1 MNSSATKESPAPL
14 PARGAAAS
22 TSQAAASAGTKLRH
36 AALVAAVLVVVGAA
50 AGLIPRSLHRTAL
63 RAETRELATLTV
75 SLVSPIPGT
84 NTASLTLPAEAKA
97 FVEAPIYART
107 SGYLKRYLVDI
118 GSQVKEGDLLAE
130 IDTPELNQEL
140 AQARAQLA
148 QSEANLALART
159 TDARWTEL
167 LKSSSVS
174 EQEAAEKK
182 ADLELKLATV
192 EAARANVRRL
202 EDLQSFERVTAPFAG
217 TITARGTDVGQLVTA
232 SSGNELFRLAQTG
245 TLRVF
250 VRVPQAVAH
259 GIAPGQM
266 AELTIP
272 EMPGR
277 VFSAKVVRTSGAMS
291 ADSRTLLV
299 ELEVDNS
306 RGEILAGTYVQ
317 VRLTEA
323 KLDPALTLPSNV
335 LLFRSE
341 GPQVGVV
348 GADGKV
354 ALRSI
359 TLGRDF
365 GPTIEV
371 LEGVSATDRVV
382 LNPPDSLV
390 GGTTVRVAEL
400 AGRMDLTQRRREHG
414 GTQRGSQE
422 AEDAK

>member
-1 MNSSATKESPAPL
+1 MNPPGTLEPTPIP
-14 PARGAAAS
+14 PAREALASASEAAAS
-22 TSQAAASAGTKLRH
+22 SGNKLRNASIV
-36 AALVAAVLVVVGAA
+36 AALLIIVGAV
-50 AGLIPRSLHRTAL
+50 AGLVPRSLHRNAL
-63 RAETRELATLTV
+63 RAETRELAIQTV
-75 SLVSPIPGT
+75 SVVSPAPGK
-84 NTASLTLPAEAKA
+84 TAAGLMLPAEAKA
-97 FVEAPIYART
+97 LVEAPIYART

-118 GSQVKEGDLLAE
+118 GSQVKAGDLLAE

-140 AQARAQLA
+140 AQARAQLVQA
-148 QSEANLALART
+148 DAALALAKT
-159 TDARWTEL
+159 TDSRWAEL
-167 LKSSSVS
+167 LKTSSVS

-182 ADLELKLATV
+182 ADLELKSATV
-192 EAARANVRRL
+192 EAAHANVRRL
-202 EDLQSFERVTAPFAG
+202 EELQSFERVTAPFAG
-217 TITARGTDVGQLVTA
+217 TITARGTDVGQLVAA

-250 VRVPQAVAH
+250 VRVPQSVAH
-259 GIAPGQM
+259 GMAPGQM

-277 VFSAKVVRTSGAMS
+277 VFPAKVVRTSGAMS

-323 KLDPALTLPSNV
+323 KLDPTVTLPANT

-341 GPQVGVV
+341 GPQVGLV

-354 ALRSI
+354 ELRRVV
-359 TLGRDF
+359 LGRDF
-365 GPTIEV
+365 GPTIEI
-371 LEGVSATDRVV
+371 LEGVGATDRVI

-390 GGTTVRVAEL
+390 EGTTVRVAEAAKEP
-400 AGRMDLTQRRREHG
+400 AGKPAATAA
-414 GTQRGSQE
+414 S
-422 AEDAK
+422 AK

>member
-1 MNSSATKESPAPL
+1 MNPPGTNEPASL
-14 PARGAAAS
+14 PPPRDARALASEAAANS
-22 TSQAAASAGTKLRH
+22 GAKLRN
-36 AALVAAVLVVVGAA
+36 AAIVAAVLVVIGAV
-50 AGLIPRSLHRTAL
+50 AGLVPRSLRRNAL
-63 RAETRELATLTV
+63 RAETRELAIQTV
-75 SLVSPIPGT
+75 SVVSPVPGK
-84 NTASLTLPAEAKA
+84 TAAGLTLPAEAKA
-97 FVEAPIYART
+97 LVEAPIHART

-118 GSQVKEGDLLAE
+118 GAQVKAGDLLAE

-140 AQARAQLA
+140 SQARAQLA
-148 QSEANLALART
+148 QAEAALALART
-159 TDARWTEL
+159 TDSRWAEL
-167 LKSSSVS
+167 LKTSSVS

-182 ADLELKLATV
+182 ADLELKSATV

-202 EDLQSFERVTAPFAG
+202 EELQSFERVTAPFAG
-217 TITARGTDVGQLVTA
+217 TITARGTDVGQLVSA
-232 SSGNELFRLAQTG
+232 SSGSELFRLAQTG

-250 VRVPQAVAH
+250 VRVPQTIAH
-259 GIAPGQM
+259 GIAPGQT

-277 VFSAKVVRTSGAMS
+277 LFPAKVVRTSGAMS

-323 KLDPALTLPSNV
+323 KPDPALTLPSNV

-354 ALRSI
+354 ELRRVV
-359 TLGRDF
+359 LGRDF
-365 GPTIEV
+365 GPVVEI
-371 LEGVSATDRVV
+371 LQGVSAADQVV

-390 GGTTVRVAEL
+390 GGTTVRVAKPASSENPATVTAKS
-400 AGRMDLTQRRREHG
+400 AG
-414 GTQRGSQE
+414 S
-422 AEDAK
+422 

>member
-1 MNSSATKESPAPL
+1 MNPSATNQPPAPPPPRQAL
-14 PARGAAAS
+14 AS
-22 TSQAAASAGTKLRH
+22 ASEAAASAGAKLRN
-36 AALVAAVLVVVGAA
+36 AAIVAGVLVVIGAV
-50 AGLIPRSLHRTAL
+50 AGLVPRSLHRSAL
-63 RAETRELATLTV
+63 RAETRELAILTV
-75 SLVSPIPGT
+75 RVVSPVPGT
-84 NTASLTLPAEAKA
+84 NAAGLTLPAEAKA
-97 FVEAPIYART
+97 LVEAPIYART

-118 GSQVKEGDLLAE
+118 GSQVKAGDLLAE

-148 QSEANLALART
+148 QAEAALALART
-159 TDARWTEL
+159 TDARWAEL

-182 ADLELKLATV
+182 ADLELKSATV

-202 EDLQSFERVTAPFAG
+202 EELQSFERVTAPFAG
-217 TITARGTDVGQLVTA
+217 TITARGTDVGQLVAA
-232 SSGNELFRLAQTG
+232 SSGSELFRLAQTG

-250 VRVPQAVAH
+250 VRVPQAIAR
-259 GIAPGQM
+259 GMAPGQT

-277 VFSAKVVRTSGAMS
+277 VFPAKVVRTSGAMS
-291 ADSRTLLV
+291 AESRTLLV

-306 RGEILAGTYVQ
+306 RGEILAGTYLQ
-317 VRLTEA
+317 VRLTDA

-348 GADGKV
+348 SADGKV
-354 ALRSI
+354 ELRRI
-359 TLGRDF
+359 ALGRDF

-371 LEGVSATDRVV
+371 LEGVGATDKVI

-390 GGTTVRVAEL
+390 GGTTVRIAEL
-400 AGRMDLTQRRREHG
+400 AG
-414 GTQRGSQE
+414 
-422 AEDAK
+422 K

>member
-1 MNSSATKESPAPL
+1 MSAASE
-14 PARGAAAS
+14 AAAS
-22 TSQAAASAGTKLRH
+22 SGNKLRN
-36 AALVAAVLVVVGAA
+36 AAIVAAVLIVIGAVVG
-50 AGLIPRSLHRTAL
+50 LVPRALHRTAL
-63 RAETRELATLTV
+63 RAETRELAIRTV
-75 SLVSPIPGT
+75 SVVSPTPGK
-84 NTASLTLPAEAKA
+84 NAAALTLPAEAKA
-97 FVEAPIYART
+97 LVEAPIYART

-118 GSQVKEGDLLAE
+118 GSQVKAGDLLAE

-140 AQARAQLA
+140 AQSRAQLA
-148 QSEANLALART
+148 QAEAALALAKT
-159 TDARWTEL
+159 TDSRWADL

-182 ADLELKLATV
+182 ADLELKSATV

-202 EDLQSFERVTAPFAG
+202 EELQSFERVTAPFAG
-217 TITARGTDVGQLVTA
+217 TITARGTDVGQLVAA

-250 VRVPQAVAH
+250 VRVPQSFAH
-259 GIAPGQM
+259 GMAPGQM

-272 EMPGR
+272 ELPGR
-277 VFSAKVVRTSGAMS
+277 VFPAKVVRTSGAMS
-291 ADSRTLLV
+291 ADSRTLLT
-299 ELEVDNS
+299 ELEVDNA

-323 KLDPALTLPSNV
+323 KLDPTLTLPSNT

-354 ALRSI
+354 ELRRI
-359 TLGRDF
+359 VLGRDF
-365 GPTIEV
+365 GPTIEI
-371 LEGVSATDRVV
+371 LEGIGAADRVI

-390 GGTTVRVAEL
+390 GDTTVRVAE
-400 AGRMDLTQRRREHG
+400 A
-414 GTQRGSQE
+414 
-422 AEDAK
+422 AKEPADKAASTAASAK

>member
-1 MNSSATKESPAPL
+1 MNTSATKEPPAIPSAPRAL
-14 PARGAAAS
+14 AS
-22 TSQAAASAGTKLRH
+22 TSEAAASAGAKLRQ
-36 AALVAAVLVVVGAA
+36 AAIVAGVLVVIATVAGAV
-50 AGLIPRSLHRTAL
+50 PRWLHRGAL
-63 RAETRELATLTV
+63 RAETRELAIRAV
-75 SLVSPIPGT
+75 SVVSPAPGT
-84 NTASLTLPAEAKA
+84 NTAGLTLPAEAKA
-97 FVEAPIYART
+97 LVEAPIYART

-118 GSQVKEGDLLAE
+118 GSQVKAGDLLAE

-140 AQARAQLA
+140 AQARAQLTQA
-148 QSEANLALART
+148 EAALALAKT
-159 TDARWTEL
+159 TDSRWAEL

-192 EAARANVRRL
+192 EAARANVHRL
-202 EDLQSFERVTAPFAG
+202 EDLQSFERVTAPFDG

-232 SSGNELFRLAQTG
+232 SSGNELFRLAQTR

-250 VRVPQAVAH
+250 VRVPQAFAH
-259 GIAPGQM
+259 GVSPGQT

-277 VFSAKVVRTSGAMS
+277 VFPAKVVRTSGAMS
-291 ADSRTLLV
+291 ADSRTLLA

-323 KLDPALTLPSNV
+323 RLDPPLTLPSNT

-354 ALRSI
+354 ELRHI
-359 TLGRDF
+359 ALGRDF

-371 LEGVSATDRVV
+371 LEGVGANDKVI

-390 GGTTVRVAEL
+390 GGATVRVAEP
-400 AGRMDLTQRRREHG
+400 AYR
-414 GTQRGSQE
+414 
-422 AEDAK
+422 

>member
-1 MNSSATKESPAPL
+1 MNPPGTLELTPIP
-14 PARGAAAS
+14 PAREALASASEAAAS
-22 TSQAAASAGTKLRH
+22 SGNKLRNAGIV
-36 AALVAAVLVVVGAA
+36 AALLIIVGAV
-50 AGLIPRSLHRTAL
+50 AGLVPRSLHRNAL
-63 RAETRELATLTV
+63 RAETRELAIQTV
-75 SLVSPIPGT
+75 SVVSPAPGK
-84 NTASLTLPAEAKA
+84 TAAGLMLPAEAKA
-97 FVEAPIYART
+97 LVEAPIYART

-118 GSQVKEGDLLAE
+118 GSQVKAGDLLAE

-140 AQARAQLA
+140 AQARAQFVQA
-148 QSEANLALART
+148 DAALALAKT
-159 TDARWTEL
+159 TDSRWAEL
-167 LKSSSVS
+167 LKTSSVS

-182 ADLELKLATV
+182 ADLELKSATV
-192 EAARANVRRL
+192 EAAHANVRRL
-202 EDLQSFERVTAPFAG
+202 EELQSFERVTAPFAG
-217 TITARGTDVGQLVTA
+217 TITARGTDVGQLVAA

-250 VRVPQAVAH
+250 VRVPQSVAH
-259 GIAPGQM
+259 GMAPGQM

-277 VFSAKVVRTSGAMS
+277 VFPAKVVRTSGAMS

-323 KLDPALTLPSNV
+323 KLDPTVTLPANT

-341 GPQVGVV
+341 GPQVGVI

-354 ALRSI
+354 ELRRVA
-359 TLGRDF
+359 LGRDF
-365 GPTIEV
+365 GPTIEI
-371 LEGVSATDRVV
+371 LEGVGATDRVI

-390 GGTTVRVAEL
+390 GGTTVRVAEAAKEP
-400 AGRMDLTQRRREHG
+400 AGKPAATAA
-414 GTQRGSQE
+414 S
-422 AEDAK
+422 AK